1 MRAGS
6 NGQRPSDE
14 EKNIPM
20 AATLQEILL
29 APETKPQVIADCQT
43 LIDQEVSSKSGISG
57 TAVKLAYK
65 TVSTFASGHIKHM
78 VTTLLPGLVE
88 QLEPY
93 WADFNAS
100 GSSEFGDYLVK
111 RGDEVAE
118 ALLTVTDAR
127 AARSQRGTI
136 IKAYKSVR
144 GGAAKHI
151 QAALPQVGNL
161 VMKYAS

>member
-1 MRAGS
+1 
-6 NGQRPSDE
+6 
-14 EKNIPM
+14 M

-29 APETKPQVIADCQT
+29 APQTQPQVIADCQT
-43 LIDQEVSSKSGISG
+43 LIDQEVAAKSGISG

-65 TVSTFASGHIKHM
+65 TVSAFASGHIKHM
-78 VTTLLPGLVE
+78 VTSLLPGLVE

-93 WADFNAS
+93 WADFSAS
-100 GSSEFGDYLVK
+100 GSSEFGDYLAK

-127 AARSQRGTI
+127 AGRSNRAAI

-151 QAALPQVGNL
+151 QAALPAVGAL